1 MVQIKTYTIADLRQ
15 RLACGT
21 WFEGNP
27 IPVTRERVWSQVNN
41 PRADDADVALLV
53 ATENEMVIAH
63 LGIVPDFVFAGGQ
76 KLKIGWLTAWWANP
90 DRKYS
95 GTGMMLMMRA
105 MGFYKAGVG
114 ASGFSND
121 AKAVYS
127 ATKRF
132 KTVQELRGMTAFAR
146 FDLANLLPKRLPV
159 LAKVRWLLAGAD
171 ALANGLVLLR
181 QCLWRRGNALPADVK
196 IEYVPAL
203 DAEANAFLEQHAEN
217 QLSRRGSREVN
228 WIANHSWMTIAPLLP
243 PPSFRFDTTART
255 HRNLLLKVR
264 REQRLVAVLH
274 LSMIDDH
281 LILPTC
287 CHDQE
292 AELTARI
299 IGNHL
304 VAMRLKRITTFRRD
318 LLECFERSGF
328 PWVARKERVRPWILS
343 GPAGEIARVGVQ
355 DGDGD
360 CAFTV

>member
-15 RLACGT
+15 RLESGT
-21 WFEGNP
+21 WFEGDP
-27 IPVTRERVWSQVNN
+27 IPLTRQRAWSQVNN
-41 PRADDADVALLV
+41 PRAEDADVALLI
-53 ATENEMVIAH
+53 ASESEKVIAH
-63 LGIVPDFVFAGGQ
+63 LGIVPDFVFVGGQ

-121 AKAVYS
+121 AKAVYG

-132 KTVQELRGMTAFAR
+132 KTVQELRGLTAFAR
-146 FDLANLLPKRLPV
+146 FDLANLLPKRLPI
-159 LAKVRWLLAGAD
+159 LTKARWLLVAAD
-171 ALANGLVLLR
+171 TMANWLVLMR
-181 QCLWRRGNALPADVK
+181 QWLWRRSNSVPSDVE

-203 DAEANAFLEQHAEN
+203 DAEAGAFLEQHSQN
-217 QLSRRGSREVN
+217 QLSRRGSQEVN
-228 WIANHSWMTIAPLLP
+228 WIAAYSWMTIAPLVP
-243 PPSFRFDTTART
+243 PPAFRFDTTARN
-255 HRNLLLKVR
+255 HLNLLLKVR
-264 REQRLVAVLH
+264 RNQRLVAVLH

-292 AELTARI
+292 ADLVARV

-304 VAMRLKRITTFRRD
+304 AVMRLKRLTTFRRD
-318 LLECFERSGF
+318 LLECFEKSGF
-328 PWVARKERVRPWILS
+328 PWVARRDRVRPWILS
-343 GPAGEIARVGVQ
+343 GPAGEISGVGVQ